1 MKIGLTGGIGSGKTT
16 VARVLE
22 QLGAAVYYADEHGRR
37 ISDNNPE
44 IVLKIKS
51 LLGDD
56 AYRPDGTLD
65 RRRVAQRVFS
75 DPALLEGLDA
85 IVHPAVREDFERWA
99 EEHAEAPYT
108 VLESA
113 ILFESGFAAAMDR
126 VVVVAAPEA
135 LRIARVMRR
144 DGTDQAAVRARIEAQ
159 LPQDELIARA
169 DEVLW
174 ADDHTPLIP
183 RIVRLHEK
191 LLSLRKIA
199 KP

>member
-22 QLGAAVYYADEHGRR
+22 QLGAAVYYADERGRR
-37 ISDNNPE
+37 LSDDDPE

-75 DPALLEGLDA
+75 DTALLRRLNA

-99 EEHAEAPYT
+99 EEHAAAPYT

-113 ILFESGFAAAMDR
+113 ILFESGFDAAADR

-135 LRIARVMRR
+135 LRIARVMHR
-144 DGTDQAAVRARIEAQ
+144 DGTDEAAVRARIGAQ

-169 DEVLW
+169 DEVLC
-174 ADDHTPLIP
+174 ADDHTLLIP

-191 LLSLRKIA
+191 LLSLRG
-199 KP
+199 